1 MQRGLRRAAV
11 FVVAAAVFAVGV
23 TACGSTS
30 LSGERKSLAERVEA
44 VPRPDSIV
52 LLPCDEVDFFTTPKG
67 KVSLLASCFSTS
79 KGSGTGDVRGFI
91 NDVVTA
97 VGGSKAQAWTCQ
109 NWGVGRVICSAIV
122 AASGDAPSG
131 ARINVQ
137 IRSDVTPVSLP
148 ESFQGVV
155 DIGVAVLQ
163 KK

>member
-1 MQRGLRRAAV
+1 MPTRFKRVAV
-11 FVVAAAVFAVGV
+11 AIVAAAVLTVSV
-23 TACGSTS
+23 SACDSSS
-30 LSGERKSLAERVEA
+30 LSGERENLARLVQG
-44 VPRPDSIV
+44 VPRPSGIV
-52 LLPCDEVDFFTTPKG
+52 LLPCDEVDFFTTSKG

-91 NDVVTA
+91 NDLVTA

-137 IRSDVTPVSLP
+137 IRSDVTPVGLP
-148 ESFQGVV
+148 ESLQGVV

>member
-1 MQRGLRRAAV
+1 MPTRFKRVAV
-11 FVVAAAVFAVGV
+11 AIVAAAVLTVSVA
-23 TACGSTS
+23 ACDSSS
-30 LSGERKSLAERVEA
+30 LSGERKSLAEVVQA
-44 VPRPDSIV
+44 VPRPDGIV
-52 LLPCDEVDFFTTPKG
+52 LTACNDVDAFTIPNGT
-67 KVSLLASCFSTS
+67 VSLLASCFSTS

-91 NDVVTA
+91 NDLVTE

-109 NWGVGRVICSAIV
+109 NVGVGRVICSAIV

-137 IRSDVTPVSLP
+137 IRSDVTPVGLP

-155 DIGVAVLQ
+155 DIGVAVVQ